1 MQGFA
6 HKRESRA
13 LPSKGSQGIC
23 PQKGV
28 KGFALK
34 RESRALQSKGGQ
46 GLCPQKGGQGACPL
60 MQHMPYLFENFNFM
74 TANRVH
80 ISYDFLNSSVL
91 NSFK

>member
-6 HKRESRA
+6 LKRGSRA
-13 LPSKGSQGIC
+13 LPSKGGQGLC
-23 PQKGV
+23 PQKG
-28 KGFALK
+28 GQGLCP
-34 RESRALQSKGGQ
+34 QGGQ

-60 MQHMPYLFENFNFM
+60 MQHMPDLFENFNFM
-74 TANRVH
+74 TANRVQ